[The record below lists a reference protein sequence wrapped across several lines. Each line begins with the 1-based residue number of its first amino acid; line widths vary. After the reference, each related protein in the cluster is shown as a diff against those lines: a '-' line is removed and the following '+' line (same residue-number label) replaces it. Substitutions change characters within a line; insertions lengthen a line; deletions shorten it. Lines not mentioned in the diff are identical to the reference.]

1 MFRYFFSALLVTVA
15 IAAWG
20 QNQSPDTAT
29 VRRPK
34 RIDTVSYVPTGLR
47 IGTDVIALIR
57 SRDNSFKGWEMTF
70 DLDLARYYITVEY
83 GYWNTQQS
91 LDNFQ
96 LLASV
101 ANPVLRTSGNYNNEG
116 YYFRFGTDVN
126 FLLKDPEKNMFFLGL
141 RYGISN
147 FNENVN
153 YVNQP
158 SFPGFAPFSQG
169 LSNGSV
175 SGSWLEVTAG
185 MRIRVY
191 KALWMGYTARLKFA
205 PSTNG
210 AASFDSYDMPGYGII
225 SETPNWGFN
234 YQLFWRF
241 DWNKLMRGK
250 KKRSTFSK

>member
-1 MFRYFFSALLVTVA
+1 MFRYFFSALLFVNAVVA
-15 IAAWG
+15 WCQTQA
-20 QNQSPDTAT
+20 PDTAT

-34 RIDTVSYVPTGLR
+34 RTDTVSYVPTGLR
-47 IGTDVIALIR
+47 VGTDVIALVR

-70 DLDLARYYITVEY
+70 DLDLSRYYVTVEY
-83 GYWNTQQS
+83 GYWSTRQS
-91 LDNFQ
+91 LDNLQ
-96 LLASV
+96 LLASTS
-101 ANPVLRTSGNYNNEG
+101 NQVLRTTGSYNNDG

-147 FNENVN
+147 FNENVQ

-158 SFPGFAPFSQG
+158 SFPGFAPFSQN
-169 LSNGSV
+169 LTNGSV

-210 AASFDSYDMPGYGII
+210 ANSFESYDMPGYGII

-241 DWNKLMRGK
+241 DWDKLIKGK
-250 KKRSTFSK
+250 KKKSIPAK

>member
-1 MFRYFFSALLVTVA
+1 MFKYFFSALLVMIVEGA
-15 IAAWG
+15 RC
-20 QNQSPDTAT
+20 QSQPPDTAS
-29 VRRPK
+29 VSRPK
-34 RIDTVSYVPTGLR
+34 RVDTVSYVPTGLR
-47 IGTDVIALIR
+47 AGTDVIALVR
-57 SRDNSFKGWEMTF
+57 SRDQSFKGWEMTF
-70 DLDLARYYITVEY
+70 DLDLARYYLTVEY
-83 GYWNTQQS
+83 GYWSTRQS
-91 LDNFQ
+91 LDNFN
-96 LLASV
+96 LLASA
-101 ANPVLRTSGNYNNEG
+101 ANPVLRTTGTYNNEG

-147 FNENVN
+147 FNENVK

-158 SFPGFAPFSQG
+158 SFPGFGPFSQN
-169 LSNGSV
+169 LANGSV

-205 PSTNG
+205 PSTSG
-210 AASFDSYDMPGYGII
+210 AANFDSYDMPGYGII

-241 DWNKLMRGK
+241 DWDKLV
-250 KKRSTFSK
+250 KRTKRKSAFAK